1 MTKDDIQKF
10 YNFETSLHK
19 QEVRNNPDIVSRLV
33 ADDFKE
39 FGKSGGVAD
48 KQDVLSGLQAE
59 EVDLEV
65 DVTNFEAKQLSDTVV
80 LVTYTASMLD
90 NNNVTTV
97 TTNRSSVW
105 IETDGQWQ
113 MVFHQGTKVKE

>member
-19 QEVRNNPDIVSRLV
+19 QEVRNNPDVVSRIV

-48 KQDVLSGLQAE
+48 KQDVLNGLPAE

-65 DVTNFEAKQLSDTVV
+65 DVTNFETKQLSETVV

-90 NNNVTTV
+90 NDNVTTV
-97 TTNRSSVW
+97 TTNRSSIWVFS
-105 IETDGQWQ
+105 DNQWQ
-113 MVFHQGTKVKE
+113 MVFHQGTKVAE